1 LEVLLAVTPHT
12 HLDGV
17 EFFKSGIVVL
27 AWLTIFT
34 ALVSLMPGS
43 WVGKFLAVVK

>member
-1 LEVLLAVTPHT
+1 MAIAPHT

-17 EFFKSGIVVL
+17 EFFKSGIVIL

-34 ALVSLMPGS
+34 AIVSLMPS
-43 WVGKFLAVVK
+43 NWIGKFLAVVK